1 MSFLDEYE
9 LQNREYD
16 ARKRNAR
23 RRVTKTKRINRQ
35 KHTRIGDRLEKK
47 KRKEKK
53 RGKYLQINRGE
64 VL

>member
-1 MSFLDEYE
+1 MSFLDESE

-35 KHTRIGDRLEKK
+35 KHTRIGDRLEE
-47 KRKEKK
+47 EKK